1 MIDVPASWVRSAT
14 QIQHHRWR
22 KILVLGATDRG
33 KSTYCQ
39 YLSQTLLAAG
49 DRVAVVDAD
58 VGQKDIGPPATI
70 TLGYPERGS
79 ALQQTRPAAWYFVGA
94 VSLAGH
100 LLPAVLG
107 TQQMVDT
114 ARAPRIIVNT
124 TGFVHGP
131 GRALKG
137 YKIEALRPD
146 VIVAIARGHELSGVL
161 KPYRD
166 YRTLRIAPSP
176 QAVQKTPWQRQGRRE
191 QLFAAYFAAPRE
203 ITLPWQRLTLQRT
216 LLFTGTRITQEGAP
230 YAERTSEG
238 IVAVGSPGHPSH
250 PRTYWLPEGFERSL
264 LCGVA
269 DRHHRG
275 VGLAI
280 LDRIDFAAETLTL
293 HTPVP
298 EAHIHVLQF
307 GDIYIGLE
315 GRELGQRQP
324 RRF

>member
-1 MIDVPASWVRSAT
+1 MIDVPSSWAWSAT

-114 ARAPRIIVNT
+114 ARAPRVIVNT
-124 TGFVHGP
+124 TGFVHGS
-131 GRALKG
+131 GRILKG

-146 VIVAIARGHELSGVL
+146 VIVAITRGHELRGVL
-161 KPYRD
+161 KPYRY

-176 QAVQKTPWQRQGRRE
+176 QAVQKTPLQRQIRRE
-191 QLFAAYFAAPRE
+191 QLFATYFAAPRE
-203 ITLPWQRLTLQRT
+203 INLPWQRLTLQRT
-216 LLFTGTRITQEGAP
+216 LLFTGSRIAQEGAP

-238 IVAVGSPGHPSH
+238 IIVVGSPGPPSH
-250 PRTYWLPEGFERSL
+250 PGIRLLPEGFERSL

-269 DRHHRG
+269 NRRHQG
-275 VGLAI
+275 AGLAI
-280 LDRIDFAAETLTL
+280 LDHIDFAAETLTL

-298 EAHIHVLQF
+298 DADIHLLQF
-307 GDIYIGLE
+307 GDIYISLE
-315 GRELGQRQP
+315 GRELGQRPP
-324 RRF
+324 RQF